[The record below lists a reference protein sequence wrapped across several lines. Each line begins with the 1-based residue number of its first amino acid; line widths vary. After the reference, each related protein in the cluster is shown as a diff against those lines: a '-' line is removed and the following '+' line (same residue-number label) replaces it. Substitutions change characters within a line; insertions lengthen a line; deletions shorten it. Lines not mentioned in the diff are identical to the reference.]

1 MYKPRNKYITTNQK
15 NIVPCIMGS
24 DAFTPYEFMSLRY
37 ACCELIAKEKAIIER
52 AGRTTKEMPLD
63 KNATDYIRHL
73 KIHIKALQRCIQ
85 HLDSIGVSGSR
96 DKIKIKYICRE
107 FPDNATSFRE
117 VMRTYS
123 LERMKEWR
131 NRDPEHRFVKAV
143 RGDEVIWEDIID

>member
-15 NIVPCIMGS
+15 NIVSRIMGS

-37 ACCELIAKEKAIIER
+37 ACCELIAKKTVIIER
-52 AGRTTKEMPLD
+52 AARTAKETPPD
-63 KNATDYIRHL
+63 KNAMDYIKYL
-73 KIHIKALQRCIQ
+73 KKYIKALQKCIQ

-96 DKIKIKYICRE
+96 DKIKIKYFCRE

-117 VMRTYS
+117 VMQTYS